1 MIKKTK
7 LILLVSFLSASGAQ
21 AQEEICA
28 NKNAVNIIKNEY
40 VKTIDKIVDRF
51 GGADVVTQYSSD
63 MASRMAESSGE
74 KVKFTPIVG
83 GHNTAKYD
91 ITNIKEEGRKGIQ
104 TFCSADLVMVVHD
117 GLGQS
122 KIKINYEI
130 QRPEGGKFYF
140 KLSDVTPADFGAL
153 MSALVTA
160 SETK

>member
-1 MIKKTK
+1 M
-7 LILLVSFLSASGAQ
+7 LILLVSVFSAAYPQ
-21 AQEEICA
+21 EQEEVCA

-40 VKTIDKIVDRF
+40 VKTINKIVEKF
-51 GGADVVTQYSSD
+51 GGADVVTKYSSD

-83 GHNTAKYD
+83 GYNTAKYN
-91 ITNIKEEGRKGIQ
+91 ITNIKEESRNGIQ
-104 TFCSADLVMVVHD
+104 TFCSADLVMIVHD

-130 QRPEGGKFYF
+130 QRPKGGKFYF
-140 KLSDVTPADFGAL
+140 KISDVTPADFGAL
-153 MSALVTA
+153 MSALVTM